1 MTNKSTSGVASAA
14 LFFKEIF
21 ANQRTV
27 GAAAPSAPALGKHMA
42 SKVPALAD
50 GQYVVELGAGTGAIT
65 AQLLNSGIQGD
76 QLVSVERS
84 EVMSG
89 HLRKRFPD
97 IKVVQGDASRLKCLL
112 EDDHGICSKSVS
124 CIVSGLP
131 LRSLP
136 KTVVKSILSEAQE
149 ILPSGGRFIQFTY
162 DIRKGANPA
171 LSAFSRRDTQVVW
184 MNFPPARV
192 DVYIKP

>member
-1 MTNKSTSGVASAA
+1 MTNKSTSGLASAA

-76 QLVSVERS
+76 QLVCVNDFPISRWYRGTRPGSSVCWRMIMASAANPFPASYRAFRFGHYPKQSLSPSCPKRRRS
-84 EVMSG
+84 
-89 HLRKRFPD
+89 FPP
-97 IKVVQGDASRLKCLL
+97 V
-112 EDDHGICSKSVS
+112 DDLFNSPTISVK
-124 CIVSGLP
+124 GP
-131 LRSLP
+131 
-136 KTVVKSILSEAQE
+136 
-149 ILPSGGRFIQFTY
+149 ILPCRHSVVGILRWSG
-162 DIRKGANPA
+162 
-171 LSAFSRRDTQVVW
+171 
-184 MNFPPARV
+184 
-192 DVYIKP
+192 

>member
-1 MTNKSTSGVASAA
+1 MNKSTSGLASAA

-42 SKVPALAD
+42 SKVPALAE
-50 GQYVVELGAGTGAIT
+50 GQFVVELGAGTGAIT
-65 AQLLNSGIQGD
+65 AQLLNSGINGD

-89 HLRKRFPD
+89 HLRERFPG
-97 IKVVQGDASRLKCLL
+97 IRVVQGDASRLKCLL
-112 EDDHGICSKSVS
+112 EADHGICSQYIP
-124 CIVSGLP
+124 CIASGLP

-136 KTVVKSILSEAQE
+136 KILS
-149 ILPSGGRFIQFTY
+149 
-162 DIRKGANPA
+162 N
-171 LSAFSRRDTQVVW
+171 LS
-184 MNFPPARV
+184 
-192 DVYIKP
+192 